1 MNTTTADTIPTN
13 HAVADTRVVLR
24 HRWPVR
30 LMHWIN
36 AICLFVLIGS
46 GLQIFNAHPAL
57 DWGQDSSF
65 TNPPVAMRGATGAD
79 GQLHGS
85 LKIGAHQ
92 FDTTGVL
99 GASSVNGK
107 LVARGFPTWATLPGE
122 QNLALGR
129 SWHFFFAWVLVLN
142 GICFL
147 LYAWFSHHASRDL
160 LPTERDWRGFGRSII
175 DHLRFKHPLG
185 EEALRYNI
193 LQKLVYISVIYVLAP
208 VIVLMG
214 LAMSPHLDSV
224 LGWLVSLVGGRQSA
238 RTIHFI
244 AAMGFVAFIAI
255 HLFEVLISGV
265 FNQLRSMI
273 TGRFAVHDALDN
285 APSAGFAAGNAVAP
299 ERSPAHTAPMPT
311 GDRSHD

>member
-1 MNTTTADTIPTN
+1 MNT
-13 HAVADTRVVLR
+13 VAATSASARVQRKQIFTTRVVLR

-57 DWGQDSSF
+57 DWGKDSNF
-65 TNPPVAMRGATGAD
+65 TNPPVAMRGAIGAD

-85 LKIGAHQ
+85 LKVGAHQ

-99 GASSVNGK
+99 GASREDGK
-107 LVARGFPTWATLPGE
+107 LESRGFPTWATLPGSR
-122 QNLALGR
+122 NLALGR
-129 SWHFFFAWVLVLN
+129 SWHFFFAWVLVIN

-147 LYAWFSHHASRDL
+147 LYAWLSHHASRDL
-160 LPTERDWRGFGRSII
+160 LPTQSDWRGFGRSIL
-175 DHLRFKHPLG
+175 DHLRFKHPVG
-185 EEALRYNI
+185 EDALRYNV
-193 LQKLVYISVIYVLAP
+193 LQKLAYTIVIYVLAP

-214 LAMSPHLDSV
+214 LMMSPHMDSI

-244 AAMGFVAFIAI
+244 AAMGFVVFIAI

-273 TGRFAVHDALDN
+273 TGRFAVHDPLEHD
-285 APSAGFAAGNAVAP
+285 APTP
-299 ERSPAHTAPMPT
+299 EATEHPMP
-311 GDRSHD
+311 GNVSPPRAQQMGEQP